1 MRQIDTYITEKLH
14 LTKDI
19 KRSLYPKT
27 LEEAEQTI
35 NDILDSLTKDK
46 YEVSFKHSDDE
57 QLYIQIN
64 FEKNQNN
71 TTLHDGGYKAFVALY
86 DEEKYKKYNQGT
98 DWWVSS
104 PTRIVL
110 KFVYK

>member
-27 LEEAEQTI
+27 MQEAEQI
-35 NDILDSLTKDK
+35 VNDIVDSFTKDK
-46 YEVSFKHSDDE
+46 YEVSFNERDDE
-57 QLYIQIN
+57 LYIKIT
-64 FEKNQNN
+64 FEKNQHN
-71 TTLHDGGYKAFVALY
+71 TILHDCGYKAFIALY
-86 DEEKYKKYNQGT
+86 DEEKYKKYNRGT

-110 KFVYK
+110 KFEYK